1 HEIRGRH
8 RAEAFATREHEVDEH
23 DLACHQVVVEP
34 DRLVV
39 VSRQDDIGKVALCPR
54 RGRLQADKRSQ
65 DARDEDRGEK
75 QHAAQLASIHVLRG
89 RMSILDIMRM
99 SSCSMLWHWK
109 TNGPRESMELVKM
122 SSMR

>member
-23 DLACHQVVVEP
+23 DLALHQVVIEP

-39 VSRQDDIGKVALCPR
+39 VSRQDDVGKIALR
-54 RGRLQADKRSQ
+54 SRHGRLQADKRSQ

-89 RMSILDIMRM
+89 RMSILAIMRM
-99 SSCSMLWHWK
+99 SSCSMLWQWK
-109 TNGPRESMELVKM
+109 TNRSDERREG
-122 SSMR
+122 